1 MIFLWFG
8 EAGFEMLSSHRQSS
22 ARVSSA
28 SKQPTPG
35 ISEEVSP
42 PLTAT
47 FDGGNLAVF
56 WLRKFKNAVFASHQ
70 AQFLAGFQPKI
81 NSISC

>member
-1 MIFLWFG
+1 M
-8 EAGFEMLSSHRQSS
+8 
-22 ARVSSA
+22 
-28 SKQPTPG
+28 PG

-56 WLRKFKNAVFASHQ
+56 WLRKFKNTVFTSHP